1 MSYPTNFE
9 GLGRQTVEKNVY
21 KKIHV
26 SFRPLCLYEK
36 TTWKNTKNFCHTTSG
51 HRDRASQSTLVG
63 AGITQIF
70 AKPLFYLSITDQL

>member
-1 MSYPTNFE
+1 MSHPTLSE

-21 KKIHV
+21 KIIRV

-36 TTWKNTKNFCHTTSG
+36 TTLKNTKHFCHTTSG

-63 AGITQIF
+63 AKIIQNIRKTFILP
-70 AKPLFYLSITDQL
+70 KYY